1 VPFIGDA
8 SKSVGWRSL
17 GASFHRR
24 AGYIDGDASL
34 EPHYVFAYVPYHPF
48 LQEEVVYVAVNYT
61 DSVFLYRVH
70 VATGQVYR
78 ERGWPRLS
86 DHQPGHEV
94 DPDTIVG
101 GIQQLH
107 YSASYGHLL
116 AVEGAYRLRAIP
128 LADISHRFLTHRQR
142 TVGPQTYTQKPS
154 LRSQPAVLTTDLSG
168 RLFYWVR
175 EEVLQWDW
183 GFPMGYSYSLL
194 QYKLPAPPSG
204 LPIVIHSVSE
214 TDACMQDGL
223 PYKIASI
230 RAMVSVED
238 TLFFLDWGPYDGGEG
253 AVRIAC

>member
-24 AGYIDGDASL
+24 AGYIDGNASL

-94 DPDTIVG
+94 HPDTIVG

-128 LADISHRFLTHRQR
+128 LTDISHRLLTHRQR
-142 TVGPQTYTQKPS
+142 IDIWGQIYTQKPS
-154 LRSQPAVLTTDLSG
+154 LRSQPAVLTTDISG

-175 EEVLQWDW
+175 EEDT
-183 GFPMGYSYSLL
+183 MG
-194 QYKLPAPPSG
+194 
-204 LPIVIHSVSE
+204 
-214 TDACMQDGL
+214 
-223 PYKIASI
+223 
-230 RAMVSVED
+230 
-238 TLFFLDWGPYDGGEG
+238 
-253 AVRIAC
+253 